1 MLLRLHI
8 FHLPVTIIYLIIFW
22 GKTNNIT
29 ELFLLQKRMI
39 RIRMTVSSR
48 CSCRGILKKLD
59 ILPVPCKYTF
69 SSIMFAINSLD
80 NFPTDFVVR
89 GINTRDKHQLY
100 RTTVNL
106 SCIQKGVYYSS
117 IKIFDSLSPPS
128 PLCFEINRRS
138 QNFRHH

>member
-1 MLLRLHI
+1 
-8 FHLPVTIIYLIIFW
+8 
-22 GKTNNIT
+22 
-29 ELFLLQKRMI
+29 
-39 RIRMTVSSR
+39 
-48 CSCRGILKKLD
+48 
-59 ILPVPCKYTF
+59 
-69 SSIMFAINSLD
+69 MFAINSLD

-128 PLCFEINRRS
+128 PLCFEIKTGEAKISDIIKRVSLAHTFYSLNEFLS
-138 QNFRHH
+138 IIQIPSVLNINSVTNKNNN